1 MGLDIYAGPVT
12 RYVAGDWLT
21 IVQQAGKAAGIPV
34 EVDRWVVQPGQ
45 AGTPGQDGELVVEA
59 DGVTAVV
66 QRQSEPSAR
75 MRDVRVVGE
84 IVKAWQGRL
93 LEALGVTAG
102 WREVADGEYAT
113 DKPDWDGYG
122 AVVLLAAYDEQS
134 GLAPGPAR
142 RDGRRGAVTPEV
154 SPRRFGEAA
163 AFTAA
168 RQAPRRYPT
177 LLRGA
182 EWCLPVSGGPLVY
195 RASAPNGT
203 QAPMGRVDRLV
214 TELRLLNDRTLR
226 LSPAGLRAARRARP
240 PGPAATVEQAAPFG
254 LSIMLA
260 LAEFAVTH
268 QVAWIMDY

>member
-1 MGLDIYAGPVT
+1 VGLDIYAGPVT

-21 IVQQAGKAAGIPV
+21 VVQQAGKAAGIDV
-34 EVDRWVVQPGQ
+34 RVDRWVLQPGQ
-45 AGTPGQDGELVVEA
+45 AGPPGQDGGLNVEV
-59 DGVTAVV
+59 DGVAAVV
-66 QRQSEPSAR
+66 RRRSEPSAQ

-84 IVKAWQGRL
+84 IVKAWQGGL
-93 LEALGVTAG
+93 LGALGVTTG
-102 WREVADGEYAT
+102 WREIADAEYAT

-122 AVVLLAAYDEQS
+122 AVVLLAAYDEQP
-134 GLAPGPAR
+134 GLAPGSAR
-142 RDGRRGAVTPEV
+142 RDGLRRTVTPGV

-168 RQAPRRYPT
+168 HQVPRRYPT

-182 EWCLPVSGGPLVY
+182 EWCLPISDGPLVY
-195 RASAPNGT
+195 RAPAPNGT
-203 QAPMGRVDRLV
+203 QIPMGRVDRLV
-214 TELRLLNDRTLR
+214 TELQLLNDRILQ
-226 LSPAGLRAARRARP
+226 LSPADLSAARQAGP
-240 PGPAATVEQAAPFG
+240 PEPAATVEQAAPFG